1 MALFAG
7 IHVAAQLGLS
17 FYCGPTYCV
26 ARVNQVNLERH
37 LALVVYD
44 FAVCYLTWLG
54 PSTLYYF
61 ASLGHKGAQTKA
73 ALWSFNVCV
82 SACVWEAVA
91 VAVAFHVYFHAMPD
105 SIKKCQKS
113 QKCCQPGWP
122 NKKRKNPLK
131 GMGMPG
137 VESVRGCAE

>member
-54 PSTLYYF
+54 PSTLCYF
-61 ASLGHKGAQTKA
+61 IIIAFYVTFVWRLWAIKAHKLRQPSG
-73 ALWSFNVCV
+73 V
-82 SACVWEAVA
+82 SA

-137 VESVRGCAE
+137 VESVRWCAE